1 MKRAFLTTVIVSALL
16 VSCND
21 TKHKHENTE
30 TEGGLEVV
38 EQHESNEIASENH
51 STNNLWV
58 NEINLDNGNKWQA
71 NPETTVG
78 VNNMLKLL
86 KSGDLKTVAD
96 YHNLASQLNEEKNFV
111 IKECTMKGASHDNL
125 HIFLLPLIEK
135 IDALGK
141 VSTTTEGSEIT
152 ASIEENLNGYYNYF
166 K

>member
-1 MKRAFLTTVIVSALL
+1 MTKKHNYFPVKLVLSLVFMTSLTTIH
-16 VSCND
+16 CGYGQD
-21 TKHKHENTE
+21 TKSEIPEKKQTVLGLYVTATE
-30 TEGGLEVV
+30 AYE
-38 EQHESNEIASENH
+38 
-51 STNNLWV
+51 
-58 NEINLDNGNKWQA
+58 KWQA